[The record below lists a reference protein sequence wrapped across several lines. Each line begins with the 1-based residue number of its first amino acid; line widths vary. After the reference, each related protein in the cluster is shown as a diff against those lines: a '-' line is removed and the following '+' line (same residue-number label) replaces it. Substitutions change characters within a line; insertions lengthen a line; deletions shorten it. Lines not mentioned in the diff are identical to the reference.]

1 MPDTPAAPG
10 LMDILAS
17 YGPVDAQPLT
27 RIQAFTVKTMTRN
40 WTTIPHVTHFDE
52 MDVTELEVV
61 RKAHN
66 KAAEPP
72 LTPTSFIVKAVA
84 ATLRRLPRFNAALDA
99 AANRIVFRQ
108 YVNIGLAI
116 DTPAGLVVGVIRG
129 CDQKTV
135 EQIGAEA
142 AELAR
147 KARTKGLTLSEM
159 SGAGFTVSALGPLGG
174 TGFTPIINAPEVGIL
189 GVSRIRAAP
198 CPTCDGEL
206 AWRSIAPL
214 ALSYD
219 HRAVNGADA
228 GRFMQILQ
236 GETDALVDAF
246 ASSPREPRCKG

>member
-1 MPDTPAAPG
+1 MPDTPPSPT
-10 LMDILAS
+10 LMDILGS
-17 YGPVDAQPLT
+17 FGPVEAQPLT
-27 RIQAFTVKTMTRN
+27 RIQAFTVKAMTRN

-52 MDVTELEVV
+52 MDVTEMEVV

-66 KAAEPP
+66 KTASLS
-72 LTPTSFIVKAVA
+72 LTPTAFIVKAVA
-84 ATLRRLPRFNAALDA
+84 STLRRLPRFNAALEA
-99 AANRIVFRQ
+99 AENRIVLRQ

-129 CDQKTV
+129 CDEKSV

-142 AELAR
+142 GELAH

-159 SGAGFTVSALGPLGG
+159 SGGGFTVSALGPLGG

-198 CPTCDGEL
+198 ARTSDGEL
-206 AWRSIAPL
+206 VWRFVAPL
-214 ALSYD
+214 SLSYD

-228 GRFMQILQ
+228 GRFMQTLQ
-236 GETDALVDAF
+236 EETDALIAAF
-246 ASSPREPRCKG
+246 AAAPREPPGQD